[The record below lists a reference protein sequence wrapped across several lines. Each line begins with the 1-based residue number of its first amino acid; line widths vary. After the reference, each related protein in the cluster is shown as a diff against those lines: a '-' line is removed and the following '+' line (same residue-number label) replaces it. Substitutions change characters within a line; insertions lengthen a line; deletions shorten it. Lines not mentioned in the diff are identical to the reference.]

1 MQGQR
6 PLSPHIFVFEPSLQK
21 SLPHYAVRIQEPSGR
36 NQRKFAGMAGLRPFA
51 ALDGAE
57 TIESIRC
64 KRYMLMQ
71 LASFTP
77 VLGMGLHGI

>member
-1 MQGQR
+1 
-6 PLSPHIFVFEPSLQK
+6 
-21 SLPHYAVRIQEPSGR
+21 
-36 NQRKFAGMAGLRPFA
+36 MAGLQPFA
-51 ALDGAE
+51 TLGDAE

-71 LASFTP
+71 LVNFTP